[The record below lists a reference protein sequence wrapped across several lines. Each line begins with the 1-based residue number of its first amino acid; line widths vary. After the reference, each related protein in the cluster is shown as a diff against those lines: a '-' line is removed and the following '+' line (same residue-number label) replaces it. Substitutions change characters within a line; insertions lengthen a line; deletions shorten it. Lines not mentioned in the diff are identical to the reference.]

1 MQDVVQGSLGAFL
14 GLSREGVRVLVERGL
29 LLAEQ
34 QGC

>member
-1 MQDVVQGSLGAFL
+1 MSFKALWGAFI

-34 QGC
+34 